1 MVPAEWPDAHIAIVD
16 DEEPVRRLVAQLL
29 EVNGYERV
37 TAFGDPI
44 DAIDALEAQPVD
56 LVILD
61 LHMPRL
67 DGVEVL
73 RRLMLAPEDER
84 AAVVVMT
91 GAGTGTDA
99 RTTLALGA
107 ADFLRKPVD
116 SSELLLRVRHQLR
129 ERRLRRDLAAHNE
142 RLEELVTERAG
153 AASMFSRVLDAIP
166 VAATVLTPDL
176 QIRYAN
182 AQADEVLGPG
192 EDNALVADSDLRA
205 SLGRHLDALEVGGTA
220 ESPLTARVG
229 LDSSERRVEIH
240 ARRVEEDL
248 TALIVLDV
256 ERQELA
262 KDALRRALDHEQRA
276 NQEYRQVEALRTSF
290 LSAVS
295 HELRTPLTVVLG
307 MAELLHHR
315 LGEVDEAQQ
324 ADMLERLLRNAEH
337 LGALLEDLLDLNRLS
352 AGQLTVSR
360 ELRDLADIVTSAV
373 AEVEHPD
380 HDLHVDAASCEVWIE
395 AAQIRRAVANLVR
408 NAVVHTPQGTR
419 IDVGIVQDADVA
431 RVVVTDHGSGV
442 PDELKRRIFNPFE
455 QGPSAPAHKPGTG
468 IGLSL
473 VAEFSR
479 LHDGRAWVE
488 DTPGGGATFV
498 IEVPRSAP
506 QEAPLD
512 SPSG

>member
-1 MVPAEWPDAHIAIVD
+1 MSSAGMVPAEWPDARIVVVD
-16 DEEPVRRLVAQLL
+16 DEEPINRLVGRLL
-29 EVNGYERV
+29 DVNGYTRV
-37 TAFGDPI
+37 ASFGDPV
-44 DAIDALEAQPVD
+44 DAVAALEHDPAE

-67 DGVEVL
+67 SGTEVL
-73 RRLMLAPEDER
+73 RKLMLAPEDER
-84 AAVVVMT
+84 AAVIVMT
-91 GAGTGTDA
+91 GAGTGDDA

-129 ERRLRRDLAAHNE
+129 ERRLRRDLAAHND
-142 RLEELVTERAG
+142 RLEELVAERAG
-153 AASMFSRVLDAIP
+153 AASVLSRVLDAIP
-166 VAATVLTPDL
+166 VAATVLTPDFA
-176 QIRYAN
+176 IHYAN
-182 AQADEVLGPG
+182 AQADAMLGAG
-192 EDNALVADSDLRA
+192 ENNVLVADDVLRE
-205 SLGRHLDALEVGGTA
+205 SLRRHVNAIDADGAGG
-220 ESPLTARVG
+220 SPLTARIRSG
-229 LDSSERRVEIH
+229 GAERRVEIH
-240 ARRVEEDL
+240 ARRVEAGL

-276 NQEYRQVEALRTSF
+276 NQESRKVEALRTSF

-295 HELRTPLTVVLG
+295 HELRTPLTVVVG

-315 LGEVDEAQQ
+315 LGAIDAAQQ
-324 ADMLERLLRNAEH
+324 ADMLERLLRNAER

-360 ELRDLADIVTSAV
+360 EQRDLAEIVAAAV
-373 AEVEHPD
+373 SEVEHPD
-380 HDLHVDAASCEVWIE
+380 HDVRLDVAPCEVWVE

-408 NAVVHTPQGTR
+408 NAVIHTPPGTR
-419 IDVGIVQDADVA
+419 IDVGLDHDDDRVRIVVAD
-431 RVVVTDHGSGV
+431 DGDGV
-442 PDELKRRIFNPFE
+442 PDDLKRRIFDPFE

-488 DTPGGGATFV
+488 DTPGGGATFM
-498 IEVPRSAP
+498 IEVPRAAP
-506 QEAPLD
+506 AEAHK
-512 SPSG
+512 